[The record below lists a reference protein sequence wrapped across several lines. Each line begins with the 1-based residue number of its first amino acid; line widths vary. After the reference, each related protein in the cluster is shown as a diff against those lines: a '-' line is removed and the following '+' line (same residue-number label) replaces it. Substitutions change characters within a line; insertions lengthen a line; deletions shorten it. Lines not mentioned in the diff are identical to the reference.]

1 MLVIGAPAVYLI
13 ALGVTIA
20 AWGLPLAR
28 DQLFFWIALGLA
40 AFSVSAWRSWG
51 VMVLEWLPFFA
62 LLVTYDYLRG
72 AVAVSDTV
80 AHVTPQI
87 DVDKLLF
94 FGAVPT
100 VWLQQHLWSPGHYH
114 WYDYGVWAVYM
125 THFFAVWVTAAIL
138 WRFRRERF

>member
-1 MLVIGAPAVYLI
+1 MSADQAATLPLEREAAPSRGWARRVLVIGAPAVYLI

-40 AFSVSAWRSWG
+40 AFSISAWRSWG
-51 VMVLEWLPFFA
+51 VMVLEWLPLSA

-80 AHVTPQI
+80 AHV
-87 DVDKLLF
+87 
-94 FGAVPT
+94 
-100 VWLQQHLWSPGHYH
+100 
-114 WYDYGVWAVYM
+114 
-125 THFFAVWVTAAIL
+125 
-138 WRFRRERF
+138 